1 MKLKRSLFD
10 SMPLPFAL
18 KFGQLGSLILK
29 IPVWNMFN
37 QPLVIE
43 ITDLFALVNPK
54 QLQDWNEE
62 VEIKAYQ
69 NSNQS
74 ALEQYEVFSQSA
86 ESLTQKDPSS
96 IDKLIAKIIDNI
108 QIKISNIY
116 IRYEDAYSA
125 PNQGTG
131 KFVMGLLLK
140 EFSTFTTGADWKTVA
155 MQLGEEITH
164 KLATIKDFSFFLD
177 YETTSDP
184 SNTSLPRELDLQNLL
199 NDTTNSMFSEIL
211 RAEFDNSQN
220 HHYII
225 EKFGMQARIKLNK
238 SPITNRLPQ
247 LELDL
252 LFGGQLS
259 DDNICVK
266 LNMHQP
272 QIIRI
277 LKLLEYI
284 GYYN

>member
-43 ITDLFALVNPK
+43 ITDLFALVTPR
-54 QLQDWNEE
+54 QLQDWNED

-125 PNQGTG
+125 PNQGSG

-164 KLATIKDFSFFLD
+164 KLATVKDFSLFLD

-184 SNTSLPRELDLQNLL
+184 MNTSLPRELDLPGLL
-199 NDTTNSMFSEIL
+199 KDQTNTVFSEIL
-211 RAEFDNSQN
+211 RAEFDNSPN

-238 SPITNRLPQ
+238 SPIANKLPQ

-252 LFGGQLS
+252 LFGSQLS
-259 DDNICVK
+259 EDNICVK

>member
-1 MKLKRSLFD
+1 M
-10 SMPLPFAL
+10 
-18 KFGQLGSLILK
+18 
-29 IPVWNMFN
+29 
-37 QPLVIE
+37 
-43 ITDLFALVNPK
+43 
-54 QLQDWNEE
+54 
-62 VEIKAYQ
+62 EIKAYQ

-125 PNQGTG
+125 PNQGSG

-164 KLATIKDFSFFLD
+164 KLATVKDFSLFLD

-184 SNTSLPRELDLQNLL
+184 MNTSLPRELDLPGLL
-199 NDTTNSMFSEIL
+199 KD
-211 RAEFDNSQN
+211 
-220 HHYII
+220 
-225 EKFGMQARIKLNK
+225 
-238 SPITNRLPQ
+238 
-247 LELDL
+247 
-252 LFGGQLS
+252 
-259 DDNICVK
+259 
-266 LNMHQP
+266 
-272 QIIRI
+272 
-277 LKLLEYI
+277 
-284 GYYN
+284 